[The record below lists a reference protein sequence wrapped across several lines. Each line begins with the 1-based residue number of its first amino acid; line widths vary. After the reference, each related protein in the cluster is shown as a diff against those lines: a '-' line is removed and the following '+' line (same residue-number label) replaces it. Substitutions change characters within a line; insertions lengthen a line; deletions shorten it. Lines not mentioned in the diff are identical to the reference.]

1 LPGLI
6 QFTKKG
12 IYCPAAD
19 VYIDPWQRVDR
30 ALITHAHSDHARPGN
45 SHYLSHHNSVNVLK
59 LRLGNINIQSVEYGE
74 VTNINGID
82 ISFHPAGHVV
92 GSAQIRIADDKEVW
106 VISGDYKLQ
115 NDNISTPF
123 EPIKCDY
130 YVTESTFGIPAFQW
144 EPQDAVINK
153 INQWWS
159 SNIESN
165 KPSIISAYSLG
176 KAQRIIQNVDHHIG
190 PIYTHGAVENTN
202 EAIRSS
208 GISLKATEKLTDFSS
223 DTLKNALIVCPPGAI
238 DSSWSKKIKNHSV
251 GVASGWM
258 ALRGTRR
265 RRHADNSF
273 VLSDH
278 ADWNTLNKSVDLS
291 GAHTVYVTHGYT
303 EIFSRWLREKG
314 LQSEVLSTSFE
325 GEVLEQNS

>member
-1 LPGLI
+1 MSGLI

-12 IYCPAAD
+12 IFCPAAD
-19 VYIDPWQRVDR
+19 VYIDPWQKVDK
-30 ALITHAHSDHARPGN
+30 ALITHAHSDHARRGN
-45 SHYLSHHNSVNVLK
+45 SKYLSHHHSVNVLK
-59 LRLGNINIQSVEYGE
+59 LRLGDINIQGVEYGE
-74 VTNINGID
+74 IIHINGID

-92 GSAQIRIADDKEVW
+92 GSSQIRIADKNEVW

-115 NDNISTPF
+115 NDNISAPF
-123 EPIKCDY
+123 EPIQCDY
-130 YVTESTFGIPAFQW
+130 YITESTFGIPAFQW
-144 EPQDAVINK
+144 EPQQVVIDR

-159 SNIESN
+159 ANADNN

-176 KAQRIIQNVDHHIG
+176 KAQRIIQNVDHNIG

-202 EAIRSS
+202 DAIRAS
-208 GISLKATEKLTDFSS
+208 GIPLKHTEKLTDFSS
-223 DTLKNALIVCPPGAI
+223 DTIKNALIVSPPAAT
-238 DSSWSKKIKNHSV
+238 DSAWSKKIKNHSV

-278 ADWNTLNKSVDLS
+278 ADWHSLNKSVKLS

-303 EIFSRWLREKG
+303 NIFSKWLQEKG
-314 LQSEVLSTSFE
+314 LRSEVLTTSYE
-325 GEVLEQNS
+325 GEVL